1 MSEKLNLNTWKKS
14 RLQGQKGQAAVEA
27 IFSVLIILL
36 FILASG
42 QILYTSLISEEAV
55 KRAHSASLE
64 LFRKMN
70 TNGSDLKT
78 SVEESKGVVTVA
90 PGEKY
95 AQIVNGWTIFHK
107 DYQPQKKPHA
117 EYSGGKQY
125 EAKRGIVIA
134 AGPLKGEG
142 GVVDSVGE
150 GRSAFGVECS
160 PKSDG
165 DGYNNSG
172 KATRQEAF
180 KELCDSLGIENI
192 YFTD

>member
-1 MSEKLNLNTWKKS
+1 MSEKRVGKTWKTS
-14 RLQGQKGQAAVEA
+14 RRLGQEGQAAVEA
-27 IFSVLIILL
+27 IYSVLIILL

-42 QILYTSLISEEAV
+42 QILYTSLIGEEAV
-55 KRAHSASLE
+55 KEAHSTSLA

-70 TNGSDLKT
+70 KNGSDLSTK
-78 SVEESKGVVTVA
+78 VEESKGTVTVD

-95 AQIVNGWTIFHK
+95 GLVVNGWKLFHK
-107 DYQPQKKPHA
+107 DYRPKKMPHA
-117 EYSGGKQY
+117 EYSNGKQY

-142 GVVDSVGE
+142 GVVDTVGE
-150 GRSAFGVECS
+150 GRSAFGVECR

-172 KATRQEAF
+172 AATRKDAF
-180 KELCDSLGIENI
+180 EKLCDALGIENI

>member
-1 MSEKLNLNTWKKS
+1 MRGQLKGNPLKKS
-14 RLQGQKGQAAVEA
+14 RLLGQEGQAAVEA

-36 FILASG
+36 FMLAAG

-55 KRAHSASLE
+55 KQAHSASLT

-78 SVEESKGVVTVA
+78 SVEESKGVVTVD

-95 AQIVNGWTIFHK
+95 AQVVNGWSIFHK
-107 DYQPQKKPHA
+107 DYQPKKMPHA
-117 EYSGGKQY
+117 DYSGGKQY

-150 GRSAFGVECS
+150 GRSAFGVERS
-160 PKSDG
+160 PQSDG
-165 DGYNNSG
+165 DGYNDSG

-180 KELCDSLGIENI
+180 KELCDALGIENI